1 MKVLLSVFECDPY
14 KGSDSYVGWSYA
26 VSLAKYHDVY
36 ALTRTENKESIEH
49 YLLYH
54 SAPELQ
60 NIHFIYVDRS
70 RFFSEFLYRFNRYLG
85 FLGSYMFWQ
94 KAAYRKAVKLCMDI
108 PIDLSHHISIADF
121 RCAGYLWKLGKPFIF
136 GPVGGGQET
145 PECLKD
151 YIVGHKKEETIRAF
165 LNRFLVNLPSYKQ
178 AIRHAS
184 LIYTSNDETKA
195 CILNCISNNT
205 SKPKVIRLT
214 ELCISDEY
222 LIERK
227 NIQKEQEKL
236 ITIIVSG
243 RLICRKGVSLLLD
256 AIKEM
261 KTKRPFLVQVFG
273 DGDQKE
279 ALKQKAE
286 VLGIADKVVFYGKIG
301 FEDMQKRYRDGD
313 IYVLPSLRESTGTA
327 VFEAMANKLPVV
339 TLKQNGAKYVVEDDA
354 GILVEVT
361 EKRQVIADMAS
372 ALDILVE
379 DYDLR
384 TQLGERGYEKIAEK
398 YTWSRRINYMNKVY
412 TELLLR
418 G

>member
-1 MKVLLSVFECDPY
+1 M
-14 KGSDSYVGWSYA
+14 
-26 VSLAKYHDVY
+26 
-36 ALTRTENKESIEH
+36 
-49 YLLYH
+49 
-54 SAPELQ
+54 
-60 NIHFIYVDRS
+60 
-70 RFFSEFLYRFNRYLG
+70 
-85 FLGSYMFWQ
+85 
-94 KAAYRKAVKLCMDI
+94 
-108 PIDLSHHISIADF
+108 
-121 RCAGYLWKLGKPFIF
+121 
-136 GPVGGGQET
+136 
-145 PECLKD
+145 
-151 YIVGHKKEETIRAF
+151 
-165 LNRFLVNLPSYKQ
+165 PSYKQ

-227 NIQKEQEKL
+227 NIQKEQKKL

-286 VLGIADKVVFYGKIG
+286 VLGIADRVVFYGKIG